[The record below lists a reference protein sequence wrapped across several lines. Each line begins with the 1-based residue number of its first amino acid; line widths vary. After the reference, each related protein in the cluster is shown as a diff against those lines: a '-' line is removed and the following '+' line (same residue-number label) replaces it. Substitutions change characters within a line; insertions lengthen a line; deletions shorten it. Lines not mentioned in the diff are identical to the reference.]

1 MISINESIKNT
12 TPATHIKQCIMDQQQ
27 KGYQLDL
34 VTPINKPW
42 EASSRRDIRESLQNR
57 YTPRPLPVSIHL
69 FLKRGDEP
77 FLFRLFSLCAD
88 WSRTLVG
95 RERS

>member
-1 MISINESIKNT
+1 
-12 TPATHIKQCIMDQQQ
+12 MDQQQ